1 MTTKLRNKTPPVI
14 HTTEDLSKILA
25 GLKVKLDCGHHCT
38 IGHNLANTLIIHS
51 LGGGHIKTECHN
63 CGY

>member
-14 HTTEDLSKILA
+14 LTTEDLSKILA
-25 GLKVKLDCGHHCT
+25 GLKIKLDCGHHCT
-38 IGHNLANTLIIHS
+38 IGHSLANTLIIHS
-51 LGGGHIKTECHN
+51 HGGGRITTECHN